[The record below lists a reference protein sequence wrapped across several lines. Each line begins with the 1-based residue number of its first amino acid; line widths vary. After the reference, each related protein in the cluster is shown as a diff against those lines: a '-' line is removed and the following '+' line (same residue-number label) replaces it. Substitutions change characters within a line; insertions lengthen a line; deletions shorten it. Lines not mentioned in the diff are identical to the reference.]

1 MRKILFRGKRADN
14 GEWVEGY
21 LLEQNTPE
29 YHCYI
34 VISFKA
40 EQDNRH
46 TDILECDI
54 YEVIPETVGQY
65 TGLQY
70 TGLTDKNGKKIFE
83 GDIVKTQEMYDKP
96 FSQKRKSKR
105 HIGVVEYKIRGCS
118 NFFNP
123 KTGNWERGEEYSAE
137 WIVNVADYGRFS
149 CSAWG
154 DFYDCEVIG
163 NIHDNPELLKGGAEE

>member
-1 MRKILFRGKRADN
+1 MSITRKYRGKRKDN

-46 TDILECDI
+46 TEILECDI

-65 TGLQY
+65 TD
-70 TGLTDKNGKKIFE
+70 LTDKSGTKIFE
-83 GDIVKTQEMYDKP
+83 GDIVKFIHKGKIKSSDDYP
-96 FSQKRKSKR
+96 FAVQYGEPYSRN
-105 HIGVVEYKIRGCS
+105 YKI
-118 NFFNP
+118 
-123 KTGNWERGEEYSAE
+123 KY
-137 WIVNVADYGRFS
+137 VNTFTNYGLRFINGS
-149 CSAWG
+149 IHFPCKQSTLSM
-154 DFYDCEVIG
+154 YDCEIIG
-163 NIHDNPELLKGGAEE
+163 NLHDNPELLKGGAEK

>member
-1 MRKILFRGKRADN
+1 MSVTRKFRGKRKDN

-54 YEVIPETVGQY
+54 YEIIPETVGQY
-65 TGLQY
+65 TGL
-70 TGLTDKNGKKIFE
+70 TDKSGTKIFE
-83 GDIVKTQEMYDKP
+83 GDYIVCRQAIQGNFIDEHIEMGYVEMKHGAFGLHRKQGYYRP
-96 FSQKRKSKR
+96 FKDWLENY
-105 HIGVVEYKIRGCS
+105 EY
-118 NFFNP
+118 
-123 KTGNWERGEEYSAE
+123 
-137 WIVNVADYGRFS
+137 
-149 CSAWG
+149 
-154 DFYDCEVIG
+154 EVIG
-163 NIHDNPELLKGGAEE
+163 NLHDNPELLKGGAEK